1 MAEAQQCGCSSPGGR
16 RHVTGT
22 RLAWLIAV
30 AFAIALGVDIGAD
43 KRVEAAPPQFSRDVR
58 PILAQA
64 CFHCHGPDA
73 AHRQAD
79 LRLDEEAGLRTAFT
93 PRDLAKSEA
102 WRRIQS
108 TDPMERMPP
117 PESPHQLKPAQ
128 IETLRKWV
136 EAGAEW
142 QGHWAF
148 IPPAKPP
155 VPAVKDTRWGAHPI
169 DAFVLARLET
179 EGLRPQPEADR
190 ERLLRRV
197 SFDLTGL
204 PPTPAEIDAF
214 LGDRDEK
221 AFERVVDRL
230 LSSEHF
236 GERMALAWLD
246 AARYGDSSV
255 FHADG
260 PRDMWAWRDWTIRA
274 YNRNL
279 PFDRFTIEQL
289 AGDLLPDANDDT
301 RIATGFLRNN
311 ATTDEGGA
319 IAEEFR
325 VEYAID
331 RVKTTSVVWMGLTM
345 ECGQCHNHKY
355 DPITQQDYYRFFAY
369 FNQSADPGMQTRG
382 GNQAPLVSV
391 IDPAAQRASAA
402 LAAQLPPLEA
412 KLAERAQAA
421 EPEFLAWAKQEA
433 EKRREGPALPGNPLV
448 YAALDESSGAEA
460 TAVISGEPRKVKVEG
475 KPQWTAGKS
484 GGAFQLDGATHL
496 DLGDVANF
504 ERTESFSYGAWVKP
518 AGKSNGAFIARMD
531 DSNNFR
537 GFDFMGN
544 GNGIAVHLIH
554 NWPSNAI
561 KVNTKGALKPDEW
574 QHVLVTYDG
583 SSKAAGI
590 AIYFD
595 GKKQEWTVEQDRL
608 SDSIR
613 TDKPLRIGRRSPG
626 SPAKGLI
633 DDVRVYARQLTDADA
648 LALAGADPYGPTLA
662 KAPAD
667 WTPAERQTLRSHYLN
682 GFDPQHQQLQKEITR
697 LKAESS
703 AAVKPITTVMVMQD
717 EKSPRMTYVLNRGN
731 YAQPKKDEPV
741 QPGVPASLGALAADL
756 PPNRLGLAKWLASP
770 THPLTARVAVNRLWQ
785 QLFGQGLVRTVE
797 DFGSQGEWPSHP
809 ELLDWLATDFTEYGW
824 DVKRALRQI
833 VMSNTYRQASRT
845 TPETLERDP
854 ENRLLARGPRFRLQ
868 GELIRDNALAAS
880 GLLVR
885 DIGGPSVKPYQPP
898 GLWEEVTISNERY
911 VPDSGPKLYRRGMYT
926 YWKRSAPPPSLI
938 AFDAPTRESCVVRRS
953 RTNTPLQALVSMND
967 PQFVE
972 AARALA
978 QRAMKEGG
986 DSAQSRIVHAYR
998 LATGVRPTE
1007 FALKLML
1014 EGHAKELE
1022 VFRAQPDRAKKLL
1035 AVGESKR
1042 DETLDAADHAALATV
1057 CGLILNLDAT
1067 LTRG

>member
-1 MAEAQQCGCSSPGGR
+1 
-16 RHVTGT
+16 
-22 RLAWLIAV
+22 LIAV

-355 DPITQQDYYRFFAY
+355 DPITQQD
-369 FNQSADPGMQTRG
+369 
-382 GNQAPLVSV
+382 
-391 IDPAAQRASAA
+391 
-402 LAAQLPPLEA
+402 
-412 KLAERAQAA
+412 
-421 EPEFLAWAKQEA
+421 
-433 EKRREGPALPGNPLV
+433 
-448 YAALDESSGAEA
+448 
-460 TAVISGEPRKVKVEG
+460 
-475 KPQWTAGKS
+475 
-484 GGAFQLDGATHL
+484 
-496 DLGDVANF
+496 
-504 ERTESFSYGAWVKP
+504 
-518 AGKSNGAFIARMD
+518 
-531 DSNNFR
+531 
-537 GFDFMGN
+537 
-544 GNGIAVHLIH
+544 
-554 NWPSNAI
+554 
-561 KVNTKGALKPDEW
+561 
-574 QHVLVTYDG
+574 
-583 SSKAAGI
+583 
-590 AIYFD
+590 
-595 GKKQEWTVEQDRL
+595 
-608 SDSIR
+608 
-613 TDKPLRIGRRSPG
+613 
-626 SPAKGLI
+626 
-633 DDVRVYARQLTDADA
+633 
-648 LALAGADPYGPTLA
+648 
-662 KAPAD
+662 
-667 WTPAERQTLRSHYLN
+667 
-682 GFDPQHQQLQKEITR
+682 
-697 LKAESS
+697 
-703 AAVKPITTVMVMQD
+703 
-717 EKSPRMTYVLNRGN
+717 
-731 YAQPKKDEPV
+731 
-741 QPGVPASLGALAADL
+741 
-756 PPNRLGLAKWLASP
+756 
-770 THPLTARVAVNRLWQ
+770 
-785 QLFGQGLVRTVE
+785 
-797 DFGSQGEWPSHP
+797 
-809 ELLDWLATDFTEYGW
+809 
-824 DVKRALRQI
+824 
-833 VMSNTYRQASRT
+833 
-845 TPETLERDP
+845 
-854 ENRLLARGPRFRLQ
+854 
-868 GELIRDNALAAS
+868 
-880 GLLVR
+880 
-885 DIGGPSVKPYQPP
+885 
-898 GLWEEVTISNERY
+898 
-911 VPDSGPKLYRRGMYT
+911 
-926 YWKRSAPPPSLI
+926 
-938 AFDAPTRESCVVRRS
+938 
-953 RTNTPLQALVSMND
+953 
-967 PQFVE
+967 
-972 AARALA
+972 
-978 QRAMKEGG
+978 
-986 DSAQSRIVHAYR
+986 
-998 LATGVRPTE
+998 
-1007 FALKLML
+1007 
-1014 EGHAKELE
+1014 
-1022 VFRAQPDRAKKLL
+1022 
-1035 AVGESKR
+1035 
-1042 DETLDAADHAALATV
+1042 
-1057 CGLILNLDAT
+1057 
-1067 LTRG
+1067 